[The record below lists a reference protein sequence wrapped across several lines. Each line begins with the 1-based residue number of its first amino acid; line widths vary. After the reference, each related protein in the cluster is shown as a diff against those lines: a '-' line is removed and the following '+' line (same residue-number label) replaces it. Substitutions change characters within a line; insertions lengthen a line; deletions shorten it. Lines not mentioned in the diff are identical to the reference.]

1 MTRALELFLTGEPI
15 DEARRSAVVVVVADD
30 RRRRSLMS
38 SFAQPW
44 LAEAKRLI
52 RQPLDFGE
60 LERLSAK
67 MFAGDEAREGMQ
79 AFLEKRPPAWAR

>member
-1 MTRALELFLTGEPI
+1 MDAAVTRYVEQLRLGAPG
-15 DEARRSAVVVVVADD
+15 A
-30 RRRRSLMS
+30 
-38 SFAQPW
+38 

-52 RQPLDFGE
+52 RQPLDFDE

>member
-1 MTRALELFLTGEPI
+1 MWWPTI
-15 DEARRSAVVVVVADD
+15 DAAVLREQLRLGAPG
-30 RRRRSLMS
+30 
-38 SFAQPW
+38 A